1 MRHIKYLVISLVV
14 LSLVALFTKQS
25 EGWGFWGHK
34 RINRI
39 AVFTLPPQML
49 TLFKENIEY
58 ITEHAV
64 DPDKRR
70 YSSPDEAPR
79 HYIDIDRY
87 GIYPNYDLPRKW
99 RDAVMKYSEDT
110 LKAHG
115 IVPWHIQ
122 NMMFRLKEAFEKKN
136 KSRILQTA
144 AELGHYVADAHV
156 PLHCTR
162 NYNGQLTG
170 QNGIHAFWESRI
182 PELFGDN
189 YDYFVGKATYIDNT
203 EEFIWNFVMESAS
216 QADSV
221 LSIERDLSKQFS
233 DDKKYSFEQRG
244 NAMVRVYSAEFSDAY
259 TKALN
264 NMIERKMR
272 KSILNLGSIWY
283 TCWVNAGSPDL
294 QNLKYTEPTPE
305 EITEMNALENSW
317 KGGKML
323 GRDHEDH

>member
-1 MRHIKYLVISLVV
+1 MKLIKYTIIITLSIFLLAVV
-14 LSLVALFTKQS
+14 VKQS
-25 EGWGFWGHK
+25 EGWGFWGHM

-49 TLFKENIEY
+49 VLFKENIEY
-58 ITEHAV
+58 ITAHAV

-70 YSSPDEAPR
+70 YSNPDEAAR
-79 HYIDIDRY
+79 HFIDIDRY
-87 GIYPNYDLPRKW
+87 GTYPNYDLPHRW

-115 IVPWHIQ
+115 IVPWYIQ
-122 NMMFRLKEAFEKKN
+122 TMMLRLTDAFEKKN
-136 KSRILQTA
+136 RNRILQTA
-144 AELGHYVADAHV
+144 AELGHYIADANV

-189 YDYFVGKATYIDNT
+189 YDYFVGKAQYIDNP
-203 EEFIWNFVMESAS
+203 EHYIWRFVMESAS

-221 LSIERDLSKQFS
+221 LNIERVLSKQFT

-244 NAMVRVYSAEFSDAY
+244 NTMTRVYSSEFSAAY
-259 TKALN
+259 EKA
-264 NMIERKMR
+264 MDDMVERKLR
-272 KSILNLGSIWY
+272 KAVIAVGCLWY

-294 QNLKYTEPTPE
+294 HNLKNVEPTPE
-305 EITEMNALENSW
+305 EIQEMKVLDDAW
-317 KGGKML
+317 KTGKML
-323 GRDHEDH
+323 GREHED